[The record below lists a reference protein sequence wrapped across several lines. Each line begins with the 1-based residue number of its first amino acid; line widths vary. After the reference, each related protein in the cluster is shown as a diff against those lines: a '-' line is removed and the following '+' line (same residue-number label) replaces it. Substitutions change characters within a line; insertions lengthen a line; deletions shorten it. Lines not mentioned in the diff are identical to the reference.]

1 LDLSQPRSK
10 PTPYSRFI
18 CGCIGML
25 RFSMLL
31 FSTFAWS
38 QTPQP
43 SSSNPAPLPYRFTN
57 FVWWS
62 DSDLRAQLKQRIPG
76 LGDEIAPA
84 SGTESTVRNELETLL
99 KEHQIIAQV
108 QSEDPSSSSIGA
120 TPDPSAPEPAIVFR
134 IRYPQIV
141 VDKVVVSGNDIGLG
155 PALSESLQSKEGQA
169 YSAEQDS
176 KIRSAAKEQL
186 QADGYLEADVAV
198 THDAPRRDGDRFLVN
213 LSISITPGRQYH
225 ISSLSAGGGPLLP
238 GKDLSPSF
246 SSRPGDLA
254 GHNPF
259 GSAPADLRAY
269 YWRAGYADV
278 EVHVKPELDSK
289 HALVAYRLDVT
300 PGPQYHVQNLTFN
313 DLSGEQESKA
323 RTLLGLK
330 AGDVFDQTAINA
342 LHRKIATDPLLA
354 GYGFTYS
361 PKKDKAAALVDLSLD
376 FYKQSRN
383 LILTPR

>member
-1 LDLSQPRSK
+1 
-10 PTPYSRFI
+10 
-18 CGCIGML
+18 
-25 RFSMLL
+25 MLL

-38 QTPQP
+38 QPAQP
-43 SSSNPAPLPYRFTN
+43 LSSNPAQLPYRFSN

-62 DSDLRAQLKQRIPG
+62 DSELRGQLKQRVPG

-84 SGTESTVRNELETLL
+84 SGTERTVRDELETLL
-99 KEHQIIAQV
+99 KEHQIVAQV
-108 QSEDPSSSSIGA
+108 QSEDPSPSSVGA
-120 TPDPSAPEPAIVFR
+120 EQAIVFS
-134 IRYPQIV
+134 IRSPQIV
-141 VDKVVVSGNDIGLG
+141 VDKVAVSGNDIGLG

-169 YSAEQDS
+169 YSGEQDEN
-176 KIRSAAKEQL
+176 IRAAAEDQL
-186 QADGYLEADVAV
+186 QADGYLEAEVAV

-213 LSISITPGRQYH
+213 LSVSITPGRQYH

-246 SSRPGDLA
+246 SAKPGDLA

-278 EVHVKPELDSK
+278 EVHIKPELDSK

-300 PGPQYHVQNLTFN
+300 PGPQYRLQNLTFN

-330 AGDVFDQTAINA
+330 SGDVFDQTAINA
-342 LHRKIATDPLLA
+342 LRRKIAADPLLA

-361 PKKDKAAALVDLSLD
+361 PKKDKATALVDLSLD
-376 FYKQSRN
+376 FFKQTQNRIQMPGS
-383 LILTPR
+383 LTR